1 LGERMRKSLP
11 RERRKERAFQAKET
25 GFIKASRD

>member
-1 LGERMRKSLP
+1 MRKSLP